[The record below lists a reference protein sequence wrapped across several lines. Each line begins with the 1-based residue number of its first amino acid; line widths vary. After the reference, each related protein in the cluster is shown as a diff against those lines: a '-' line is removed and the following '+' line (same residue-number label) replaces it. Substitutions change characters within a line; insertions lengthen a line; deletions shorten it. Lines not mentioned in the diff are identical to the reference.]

1 MFYQYGKK
9 RVLVLSHT
17 CDKCHLVLFFSGFT
31 SRKQLLKKGKDH
43 IVLVKTLEYT
53 NSSLSN
59 NSNHVRPLNFN
70 DKVLE
75 TLISHARDYC
85 VVDVLPWGG
94 MGGRDTNCKVPLIII
109 NVKGHYRS
117 K

>member
-17 CDKCHLVLFFSGFT
+17 CDKCHLFLFFSGFT

-43 IVLVKTLEYT
+43 IVPVKTLEYT

-70 DKVLE
+70 DKVLF
-75 TLISHARDYC
+75 
-85 VVDVLPWGG
+85 
-94 MGGRDTNCKVPLIII
+94 DTNSAPQ
-109 NVKGHYRS
+109 VKRT
-117 K
+117 